1 MNKVETVVVCDTGP
15 ILHLDELE
23 CLDLL
28 RDFHQ
33 VILPESVVQELERHC
48 PQIFKDE
55 KVVFDIVAEP
65 ASFDYEILTLC
76 RMLVLHAGE
85 IEALCV
91 MKQYPDAIFLTDDSA
106 ARLVGKQLGYRVHG
120 TLGVLIRTIRRK
132 LMSPQKVVDRLRMIP
147 HKSILHIKPSLLES
161 VIQQIEEEFDL

>member
-1 MNKVETVVVCDTGP
+1 MNKVKTVVVCDTGP

-33 VILPESVVQELERHC
+33 VILPESVVKELERHC
-48 PQIFKDE
+48 PQIFKGD
-55 KVVFDIVAEP
+55 KVVFDIVAEQ

-76 RMLVLHAGE
+76 RMFALHAGE
-85 IEALCV
+85 IEALCI

-106 ARLVGKQLGYRVHG
+106 ARLVGKQLGYKVHG

-132 LMSPQKVVDRLRMIP
+132 LMSPQKVVDILRSIP
-147 HKSILHIKPSLLES
+147 QKSTLHIKPSLLES
-161 VIQQIEEEFDL
+161 VIQQIKEEFDL